1 MFPFLFYLILTKG
14 ERICEPPSLFEGKDE
29 LRGAKVKPRTRF
41 SVSLRRG
48 VHGNS
53 QEQVFIPKEDQ
64 DPQIIIREQDLNT
77 THNPEIKNTQKK
89 E

>member
-1 MFPFLFYLILTKG
+1 MFPFLSYLFLTKG
-14 ERICEPPSLFEGKDE
+14 ERIFGLPSLFEGKDK
-29 LRGAKVKPRTRF
+29 LRGARVKPRMRF
-41 SVSLRRG
+41 SVSLRQG
-48 VHGNS
+48 VHGES